1 MIYKWLFFIV
11 NSVKIFLSILCL
23 GFFYIKLL
31 VIKFVGRLGMIGYK
45 CFIMVLM
52 GILFWLCVVEINV
65 KLKV

>member
-1 MIYKWLFFIV
+1 MFGF
-11 NSVKIFLSILCL
+11 
-23 GFFYIKLL
+23 FFYIKLI

>member
-1 MIYKWLFFIV
+1 MIYKCFFFIV

-45 CFIMVLM
+45 CFIMILM